1 MQVLKRHL
9 SSFDQVEELRF
20 PYYIYYHYPSFNFF
34 FHFFFLLWM
43 SSPYFLLTTPKSILN
58 IISGI
63 LEDNLFY
70 YFLNPFK
77 FYILVFRQWLSGKE
91 SACNAGD
98 HLQCRRLMFDSWV
111 GKILWRRKWQPNP
124 VFLAGESH
132 GQRSLAG
139 SPWGY
144 KKNQTQLSN

>member
-1 MQVLKRHL
+1 
-9 SSFDQVEELRF
+9 
-20 PYYIYYHYPSFNFF
+20 
-34 FHFFFLLWM
+34 M
-43 SSPYFLLTTPKSILN
+43 SSPYFLLATPKSILN

-132 GQRSLAG
+132 AQRSLVG
-139 SPWGY
+139 YSPWGCRVGHGWVT
-144 KKNQTQLSN
+144 KHTAPCLSVSPPPTSTQA